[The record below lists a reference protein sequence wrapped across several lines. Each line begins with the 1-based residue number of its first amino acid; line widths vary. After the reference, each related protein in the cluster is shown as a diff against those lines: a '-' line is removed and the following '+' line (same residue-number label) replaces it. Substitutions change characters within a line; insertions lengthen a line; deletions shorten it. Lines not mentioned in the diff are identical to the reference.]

1 VKTFKGILLIFG
13 ILGLTLLIWILATPS
28 IEIIPLD
35 RLSHILAGL
44 SLSGLFLVFIL
55 STRNKRIETW
65 FGGLQNV
72 YVFHKYLAIFSVAL
86 IFIHGRLSE
95 SVAEISNGGEKTLS
109 AAFGSFGQILFIVLV
124 LIALFSKK
132 MKYENWRI
140 FHRLLIIPYALGV
153 YHTYFSSRY
162 NLFEFSP
169 LSIWVGLT
177 SLMGLSAG
185 LYMLFFYQKAQFRYK
200 GKITD
205 IKRVS
210 ASSIEIAIKLETTL
224 VYQSGQYVFL
234 KIFQKGIEKA
244 PHPFSISGGDGS
256 IIYLTIKGLGDYT
269 KQLYSELKEG
279 TAISL
284 DGPYG
289 HLDFEKGRDKQLWIA
304 GGIGITPF
312 ISYLKKHTADKT
324 ITLFYSFRGE
334 EEAVYKD
341 FLEKYQKDNP
351 RFSVHFVDTAKSDRL
366 HFDGFELEAGTDVYI
381 CGPEKMIKQHSRY
394 FKRHFKNARIFYE
407 GFKFK

>member
-1 VKTFKGILLIFG
+1 
-13 ILGLTLLIWILATPS
+13 
-28 IEIIPLD
+28 
-35 RLSHILAGL
+35 
-44 SLSGLFLVFIL
+44 
-55 STRNKRIETW
+55 
-65 FGGLQNV
+65 
-72 YVFHKYLAIFSVAL
+72 
-86 IFIHGRLSE
+86 
-95 SVAEISNGGEKTLS
+95 
-109 AAFGSFGQILFIVLV
+109 
-124 LIALFSKK
+124 

-256 IIYLTIKGLGDYT
+256 TIYLTIKGLGDYT

-289 HLDFEKGRDKQLWIA
+289 HLDFEKGRGKQLWIA

-312 ISYLKKHTADKT
+312 ISYLKNIQPIKPSPCSIPFGEKKKLSIKTFWRNIKKT
-324 ITLFYSFRGE
+324 IHVFQFILSTLPN
-334 EEAVYKD
+334 
-341 FLEKYQKDNP
+341 Q
-351 RFSVHFVDTAKSDRL
+351 T
-366 HFDGFELEAGTDVYI
+366 VYI
-381 CGPEKMIKQHSRY
+381 LMDLNWKPVRMSIYADRRK
-394 FKRHFKNARIFYE
+394 
-407 GFKFK
+407 